1 MINTAVSIIM
11 PAYNA
16 ENFISESIESV
27 IGQTYAN
34 WELIIVDDGST
45 DNTRNVVHRYIN
57 RDTRIHYFFQE
68 NARQAKARNTGIKN
82 SKGDIIAFLDA
93 DDLWLPQKLE
103 LSLKEFYNGE
113 QDVLFTDAYIF
124 NNSTQLSDYEN
135 LPNINIVA
143 KTYHGDEGLNAFLYE
158 NRIPILTVIAT
169 RESILNVNCFREEN
183 KGGTEDYE
191 LWLNLLANNHIIRG
205 TDLKLSLYRIHS
217 SSTTAT
223 NNMDINVIKMFSRF
237 FTEYPN
243 LKSKYKDQIMHWLS
257 KILNQETNKK
267 ELSLVFNKEVLSSLN
282 INSNRIYFWYYIQN
296 LLPFDLPKRLLGMLL
311 SNYQQ

>member
-158 NRIPILTVIAT
+158 NRIPILTAIVT

-217 SSTTAT
+217 NSTTAT

-243 LKSKYKDQIMHWLS
+243 LKSKYKKQIVYWLS
-257 KILNQETNKK
+257 KILNQATNKK
-267 ELSLVFNKEVLSSLN
+267 ELSLVFNKEVLNSLN
-282 INSNRIYFWYYIQN
+282 INSNRIYFWYYVQN
-296 LLPFDLPKRLLGMLL
+296 LLPFNLSKRLLGMLL
-311 SNYQQ
+311 NNYQQ

>member
-1 MINTAVSIIM
+1 MINTLVSIIM

-45 DNTRNVVHRYIN
+45 DNTRNVVHSYIN
-57 RDTRIHYFFQE
+57 QDSRIHYFFQE

-124 NNSTQLSDYEN
+124 NNSTQLSHYEN

-217 SSTTAT
+217 NSTTAT

-237 FTEYPN
+237 FTKYPN
-243 LKSKYKDQIMHWLS
+243 LKSKYKKQIVYWLS
-257 KILNQETNKK
+257 KILNQATNKK
-267 ELSLVFNKEVLSSLN
+267 ELSPVFNKEVLNSLN

-296 LLPFDLPKRLLGMLL
+296 LLPFNLSKRLLGMLL
-311 SNYQQ
+311 NNYQQ

>member
-1 MINTAVSIIM
+1 MINTLVSIIM

-45 DNTRNVVHRYIN
+45 DNTRNVVHSYIN
-57 RDTRIHYFFQE
+57 QDSRIHYFFQE

-93 DDLWLPQKLE
+93 DDLWLPKKLE

-124 NNSTQLSDYEN
+124 NNSTQLSHYEN
-135 LPNINIVA
+135 LPNINILA
-143 KTYHGDEGLNAFLYE
+143 ETYHGNEGLNAFLYE
-158 NRIPILTVIAT
+158 NRIPILTAIAT

-217 SSTTAT
+217 NSTTAT

-243 LKSKYKDQIMHWLS
+243 LKSKYKKQIVYWLS
-257 KILNQETNKK
+257 KILNQATNKK
-267 ELSLVFNKEVLSSLN
+267 ELSPVFNKEVLNSLN

-296 LLPFDLPKRLLGMLL
+296 LLPFDLSKRLLGMLL

>member
-1 MINTAVSIIM
+1 MINTLVSIIM

-27 IGQTYAN
+27 IGQIYAN

-45 DNTRNVVHRYIN
+45 DNTRNVVHSYIN
-57 RDTRIHYFFQE
+57 QDSRIHYFFQE

-93 DDLWLPQKLE
+93 DDLWLPKKLE

-169 RESILNVNCFREEN
+169 RESILNINCFREEN

-217 SSTTAT
+217 NSTTAT

-243 LKSKYKDQIMHWLS
+243 LKSKYKKQIVYWLS
-257 KILNQETNKK
+257 KILNQATNKK
-267 ELSLVFNKEVLSSLN
+267 ELSQVFNKEVLNSLN
-282 INSNRIYFWYYIQN
+282 INSNCIYFWYYIQN
-296 LLPFDLPKRLLGMLL
+296 LLPFNLSKRLLGMLL

>member
-158 NRIPILTVIAT
+158 NRIPILTAIVT

-217 SSTTAT
+217 NSTTAT

-243 LKSKYKDQIMHWLS
+243 LKSKYKKQIVYWLS
-257 KILNQETNKK
+257 KILNQATNKK
-267 ELSLVFNKEVLSSLN
+267 ELSLVFNKEVLNSLN

>member
-1 MINTAVSIIM
+1 MINTLVSIIM

-113 QDVLFTDAYIF
+113 QDVLFTNAYIF

-143 KTYHGDEGLNAFLYE
+143 KTYHGNEGLNAFLYE

-217 SSTTAT
+217 NSTTAI

-243 LKSKYKDQIMHWLS
+243 LKSKYKKQIVYWLS
-257 KILNQETNKK
+257 KILNQATNKN
-267 ELSLVFNKEVLSSLN
+267 ELSQVFNKEVVNSLN
-282 INSNRIYFWYYIQN
+282 INCNRIYFWYYIQN
-296 LLPFDLPKRLLGMLL
+296 LLPFDLSKRLLGMLL
-311 SNYQQ
+311 SNQK

>member
-124 NNSTQLSDYEN
+124 NNSAQLSDYEN

-143 KTYHGDEGLNAFLYE
+143 KTYHGNEGLNAFLYE

-217 SSTTAT
+217 NSTTAT

-257 KILNQETNKK
+257 KILNQATNKN
-267 ELSLVFNKEVLSSLN
+267 ELSQVFNKEVLNSLN
-282 INSNRIYFWYYIQN
+282 INSNRICFWYYIQN
-296 LLPFDLPKRLLGMLL
+296 MLPFNLSKRLLGMLL

>member
-45 DNTRNVVHRYIN
+45 DNTRNVVHSYIN
-57 RDTRIHYFFQE
+57 QDSRIHYFFQE

-143 KTYHGDEGLNAFLYE
+143 KTYHGNEGLNAFLYE

-217 SSTTAT
+217 NSTTAT

-257 KILNQETNKK
+257 KILNQATNKN
-267 ELSLVFNKEVLSSLN
+267 ELSQVFNKEVLNSLN

-296 LLPFDLPKRLLGMLL
+296 MLPFNLSKRLLGMLL

>member
-1 MINTAVSIIM
+1 MINTLVSIIM

-45 DNTRNVVHRYIN
+45 DNTRNVVHSYIN
-57 RDTRIHYFFQE
+57 QDSRIHYFFQE

-158 NRIPILTVIAT
+158 NRIPILTAIVT

-217 SSTTAT
+217 NSTTAT

-243 LKSKYKDQIMHWLS
+243 LKSKYKKQIVYWLS
-257 KILNQETNKK
+257 KILNLATNKN
-267 ELSLVFNKEVLSSLN
+267 ELSQVFNKEVLNSLN
-282 INSNRIYFWYYIQN
+282 INCNRIYFWYYIQN
-296 LLPFDLPKRLLGMLL
+296 LLPFNLSKRLLGMLL
-311 SNYQQ
+311 NNYQQ

>member
-1 MINTAVSIIM
+1 MINTLVSIIM

-45 DNTRNVVHRYIN
+45 DNTRNVVHRHIN

-143 KTYHGDEGLNAFLYE
+143 KTYHGDEGLNTFLYE
-158 NRIPILTVIAT
+158 NRIPILTAIVT

-217 SSTTAT
+217 NSTTAT

-243 LKSKYKDQIMHWLS
+243 LKSKYKKQIVYWLS
-257 KILNQETNKK
+257 KILNQATNKN
-267 ELSLVFNKEVLSSLN
+267 ELSQVFNKEVLNSLN

-296 LLPFDLPKRLLGMLL
+296 LLPFDLSKRLLGMLL
-311 SNYQQ
+311 NNYQQ

>member
-1 MINTAVSIIM
+1 MINTLVSIIM

-45 DNTRNVVHRYIN
+45 DNTRNVVLRYIN

-124 NNSTQLSDYEN
+124 NNSTQLSHYEN

-158 NRIPILTVIAT
+158 NRIPILTAIVT

-217 SSTTAT
+217 NSTTAT
-223 NNMDINVIKMFSRF
+223 NNMDVNVIKMFSRF

-243 LKSKYKDQIMHWLS
+243 LKSKYKKQIVYWLS
-257 KILNQETNKK
+257 KILNQATNKN
-267 ELSLVFNKEVLSSLN
+267 ELSQVFNKEVLKSLN

-296 LLPFDLPKRLLGMLL
+296 LLPFDLSKRLLGMLL

>member
-1 MINTAVSIIM
+1 MINTLVSIIM

-45 DNTRNVVHRYIN
+45 DNTRNVVHHYIN

-158 NRIPILTVIAT
+158 NRIPILTAIVT

-217 SSTTAT
+217 NSTTAT

-243 LKSKYKDQIMHWLS
+243 LKSKYKKQIVYWLS
-257 KILNQETNKK
+257 KILNQATNKK
-267 ELSLVFNKEVLSSLN
+267 ELSLVFNKEVLNSLN

-296 LLPFDLPKRLLGMLL
+296 LLPFDLSKRLLGMLL
-311 SNYQQ
+311 NNYQQ